1 MRLTLAFLIMTISFS
16 SLVWGQAF
24 VPETKYKRGSK
35 PRRTTTPKTSPRSPS
50 QPVAQSSA
58 STQKMDAWSFQFGTH
73 TEYFNAVQTDTS
85 GTQRKF
91 DFAPTIGLGMKFSIS
106 PEWKF
111 LPEVNWVLP
120 FGASDD
126 NMIKNLFML
135 RGDVGY
141 ELLDWLRLR
150 VGTSL
155 MWLNMHGKGGTTK
168 ISNGGG
174 QSTFYNPDENRS
186 ALNNTFD
193 LGVEGFFNE
202 AWSARL
208 QTYTYSLFEAERRQ
222 YSYTLFLSHY
232 WE

>member
-1 MRLTLAFLIMTISFS
+1 MHILLTILTISIGLLPT
-16 SLVWGQAF
+16 SLLAQKF
-24 VPETKYKRGSK
+24 VPETKHRYG
-35 PRRTTTPKTSPRSPS
+35 TTPVETP
-50 QPVAQSSA
+50 QNVSA
-58 STQKMDAWSFQFGTH
+58 AKSWDKMEAWSFQFGTH
-73 TEYFNAVQTDTS
+73 TEYFNNVQSDDS
-85 GTQRKF
+85 GAQRKF
-91 DFAPTIGLGMKFSIS
+91 AFAPTVGLGMKFSFS

-111 LPEVNWVLP
+111 LPEINWVLP
-120 FGASDD
+120 WEATDS
-126 NMIKNLFML
+126 NMIKNIFMI

-168 ISNGGG
+168 INNGST

-193 LGVEGFFNE
+193 LGVEGFFNKD
-202 AWSARL
+202 WSAKL
-208 QTYTYSLFEAERRQ
+208 QTYTYSLFKEERRQ
-222 YSYTLFLSHY
+222 VSYTIFLTHY